1 MSNLTL
7 IEFIKL
13 EFNATL
19 AYIPDNKNIFRFA
32 RDDKKHSK
40 SCWVKSCGQISF
52 VGDFS
57 LSEKPKVWRSEQTSN
72 HISKMSQ
79 FDRKRYFAE
88 LNEQIARTEAET
100 AIEKQAYITEYW
112 SELSPITS
120 QNPYF
125 MRKKIQAQPDF
136 KQDGTNTYAAPMYNW
151 PGKVVGVQLYTDKF
165 KWFCKGSAPKE
176 AFYPIRNGVPLKEC
190 EYIFL
195 AEGMATGLSLNI
207 MLNMLKTISRM
218 SNWQVLVCF
227 SANNV
232 PNIITKLRNINFKAK
247 IIGCADNDEAGLA
260 AMINIPHF
268 VFDGGKGWD
277 ASDAYL
283 DNAGNAVNELARKLK
298 SC

>member
-7 IEFIKL
+7 SEFIF
-13 EFNATL
+13 EN
-19 AYIPDNKNIFRFA
+19 YGVNINPPINKVTRFA
-32 RDDKKHSK
+32 AADKPRSK
-40 SCWVKSCGQISF
+40 SCWIRNFGQMAVMSNWRTN
-52 VGDFS
+52 
-57 LSEKPKVWRSEQTSN
+57 EKPLVWRSEQTSN

-151 PGKVVGVQLYTDKF
+151 TGKVVGVQLYTDKF

-207 MLNMLKTISRM
+207 MLNMLKTIGRM
-218 SNWQVLVCF
+218 STWQTLVCF
-227 SANNV
+227 SAQNV
-232 PNIITKLRNINFKAK
+232 PNIIAKLQSLKFKAK
-247 IIGCADNDEAGLA
+247 IIGCADNDAAGTT

-268 VFDGGKGWD
+268 VFDGSEGWD
-277 ASDAYL
+277 ASDAYM
-283 DNAGNAVNELARKLK
+283 DNAGNAVNELALKLK
-298 SC
+298 DVL

>member
-7 IEFIKL
+7 SEFIF
-13 EFNATL
+13 EN
-19 AYIPDNKNIFRFA
+19 YGVNINPPINKVTRFA
-32 RDDKKHSK
+32 AADKPRSK
-40 SCWVKSCGQISF
+40 SCWVRHFGQMAVMSNWRTN
-52 VGDFS
+52 
-57 LSEKPKVWRSEQTSN
+57 EKPLVWRSEQTSN
-72 HISKMSQ
+72 HIKAMSQ
-79 FDRKRYFAE
+79 FDRQRYFAE
-88 LNEQIARTEAET
+88 LNAQIARTEAEA

-125 MRKKIQAQPDF
+125 ARKKIQAQSDF

-151 PGKVVGVQLYTDKF
+151 IGKVVGVQLYTDSF

-176 AFYPIRNGVPLKEC
+176 AFYPIRNGTPLKEC

-195 AEGMATGLSLNI
+195 VEGMATGLSLNI
-207 MLNMLKTISRM
+207 MLAMLKTIGRIST
-218 SNWQVLVCF
+218 WQVLVCF

-232 PNIITKLRNINFKAK
+232 PNIIAKLQHLKFKAK

-268 VFDGGKGWD
+268 VFDGAGGWD

-283 DNAGNAVNELARKLK
+283 KNTGEAVNELAEKLK
-298 SC
+298 LC